1 MLLLNQPIAALIWAG
16 SVLAVPTT
24 GSDNQTPTVTVK
36 NGTYAGVHSVEYN
49 QDFFLGVPF
58 AQPPV
63 GNFRFRAPQSLNSS
77 WKGTKHAK
85 TYSSA
90 CVGYGSDEIPYPALS
105 EDCLYLNVIRPSGYH
120 GQKLP
125 VALWIHG
132 GGLSQ
137 GSGIDQRYNLSFIVN
152 RSVKIGKPIMGVS
165 INYRLNMW
173 GFITGNEVIKSGNA
187 NLGFRDQ
194 RLALHWVQENI
205 RAFGG
210 KLVCVLR

>member
-1 MLLLNQPIAALIWAG
+1 MLFSWPITALLWAG
-16 SVLAVPTT
+16 SALVVPAM
-24 GSDNQTPTVTVK
+24 GPYSKTPTVTVK
-36 NGTYAGVHSVEYN
+36 NGTYEGIQSAEYN

-58 AQPPV
+58 AQPPI
-63 GNFRFRAPQSLNSS
+63 GDFRFRVPQSLNFS

-85 TYSSA
+85 AYSAA

-105 EDCLYLNVIRPSGYH
+105 EDCLYLNVIRPSEYY
-120 GQKLP
+120 GQRLP

-132 GGLSQ
+132 GGLSE

-173 GFITGNEVIKSGNA
+173 GFPTGNEVVESGHA
-187 NLGFRDQ
+187 NLGYRDQ

-205 RAFGG
+205 GAFGG
-210 KLVCVLR
+210 ELICVF